1 MPQWLSKVIR
11 RVHRLAHRRAVLM
24 TLKAQR
30 ELAMLDLGL
39 DADDACDLLLR
50 LRASEFVQRVV
61 ANGTGETLY
70 VFKPRLAGVEL
81 YLKLALRQSCVI
93 ISLHEDEHEES

>member
-1 MPQWLSKVIR
+1 MPRWLNTVIR
-11 RVHRLAHRRAVLM
+11 RVHGLARRRAVIM

-50 LRASEFVQRVV
+50 LRAGEFVMRVR
-61 ANGTGETLY
+61 ANGTGETL
-70 VFKPRLAGVEL
+70 
-81 YLKLALRQSCVI
+81 
-93 ISLHEDEHEES
+93 